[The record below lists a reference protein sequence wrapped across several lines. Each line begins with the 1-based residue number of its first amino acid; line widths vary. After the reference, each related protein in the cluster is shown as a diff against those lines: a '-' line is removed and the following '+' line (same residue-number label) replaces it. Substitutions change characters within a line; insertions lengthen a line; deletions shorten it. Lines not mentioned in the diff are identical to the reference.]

1 MLGGGW
7 GAGGARK
14 LGMRLAPRTRLARF
28 WVAKAVL
35 LATVLG
41 KRQTLLAALGTLTP
55 HRHKL
60 HRLAGESTVPPMMVT
75 GVTN

>member
-41 KRQTLLAALGTLTP
+41 NV
-55 HRHKL
+55 RHCL
-60 HRLAGESTVPPMMVT
+60 QPWER
-75 GVTN
+75 